1 MPRVQFTRHLV
12 RFFPALRDGEFEGAT
27 LSEVVRS
34 IDRAHPGLGGYV
46 LDDRGAVRKHVNV
59 FLDDDL
65 LRDRERGVDEPLPPG
80 VTISI
85 FQALSGG

>member
-1 MPRVQFTRHLV
+1 M

-27 LSEVVRS
+27 LAEVVRS
-34 IDRAHPGLGGYV
+34 IDRAHPGLAGYV

-65 LRDRERGVDEPLPPG
+65 LRDRARVDEPLPPG

>member
-1 MPRVQFTRHLV
+1 MPRVQFTRHLA
-12 RFFPALRDGEFEGAT
+12 RYFPALRDGDFDGAT
-27 LSEVVRS
+27 LAEVVAA

-59 FLDDDL
+59 FIGDDL
-65 LRDRERGVDEPLPPG
+65 LRDRARLDEPLPPG
-80 VTISI
+80 VTVSI

>member
-12 RFFPALRDGEFEGAT
+12 RFFPTLRDGEFEGAT
-27 LSEVVRS
+27 LAEVIRS

-46 LDDRGAVRKHVNV
+46 VDDRGAVRRHVNV
-59 FLDDDL
+59 FLGDDL
-65 LRDRERGVDEPLPPG
+65 LRDRARVDDPLPDG